1 MEEYKNKSAEISPFS
16 APYSILIAWVVLAFT
31 FVITAMTAYYVRIQ
45 VKKDAE
51 REFRLECMDVH
62 TRISSRLH
70 SHALVLRSGSALF
83 EASDSVTRLDWK
95 LFFDGLAINRN
106 LPGIQGIGYSVIIP
120 KNQLGK
126 HILRIRYEG
135 FPDYQVR
142 PEGNRN
148 IYTSIVFLEPLKGRN
163 LRAFGYDMYSEK
175 VRRKAMEL
183 SRDSNVVMLSG
194 KVQLV
199 QETNMN
205 IQAGTLMYAPVYK
218 RGMPINTVK
227 ERRAAIIG
235 WVYCPYRMDDL
246 LKGILGNRYQE
257 ISKRIRLRVYD
268 DKPANQETLLFD
280 SQQVS
285 EKQESGTSITNQMN
299 LVFNGK
305 CWYMTFTNST
315 DPRLQFLNNQVVVVL
330 IIGLAFGILLFL
342 LTLSLLN
349 TRYRVKL
356 AGRLSTELRES
367 LDKQVALFKAIPDAI
382 FIYDQETGKIEEIN
396 NKATEQYGFSASEF
410 VRLLNTDLSENPV
423 KVNQITEE
431 QDHDIETSFHLKKNG
446 TVFPVE
452 INSRSFLLNGIQ
464 KTISVARDIT
474 ERKKTEDA
482 LLESENRFR
491 HAFDYAAAGICM
503 VSVDGR
509 FLRANEVFR
518 QLLGYSEEELSFMH
532 FNDITHPDDLQIGLD
547 HLEMLTSGKTQRA
560 SFSKRYLSKTNRII
574 WGYLSISL
582 VRDNMDKPKFF
593 ITHIIDQT
601 QSKQSEED
609 LRRSE
614 ERLRMI
620 LDSLPVAVYVS
631 PVSPEVDTTSIT
643 GNIESMT
650 GYSSAEF
657 IAEPD
662 FWRSRLHP
670 DDRER
675 VIDSF
680 RNAASTGKHLI
691 EYRWLT
697 RDGSYKWFLDRSV
710 IRQSETG
717 MEFLGVIIDITGSKE
732 AEETLRESEEQYRT
746 FINSTSDIVF
756 LKDEELNYRIL
767 NEKQAELFG
776 LSKSEIIGKSDDE
789 LMTPESAASCK
800 ASDMNVL
807 KSNQLNISVESYG
820 KRYFETRKFP
830 VKLKNGNTGV
840 GAYIRDITESKRTE
854 LIKEI
859 QYVIA
864 NTMVSAMSL
873 ADLLEI
879 VRKELSKLMDTTNF
893 ALAFENSKTGMLHA
907 IYEKDE
913 KEPLTE
919 WPSGN
924 SLTGYLIKQNRP
936 LLLRRNE
943 ITALAGEGTI
953 TLTGSVAEAW
963 LGIPLQIDKNKSAA
977 IVVQSYSNPDAYDN
991 SSIEMLEV
999 VALLLGVFIAKKQE
1013 EEKAIKLLLA
1023 IEQSPVSVIITDKK
1037 GIIEYI
1043 NPKTELMSGY
1053 QAEELVEKNVQLLGA
1068 SGQSFESNKSLWEAI
1083 STGKEWKGEFR
1094 NQKKDGELYWDSAT
1108 VSPIFDDK
1116 GGIINFLAIQEDITE
1131 KKRLLEALIEA
1142 KEKAEAS
1149 DRLKTAFINNISHE
1163 IRTPLNG
1170 ILGFSQFLIDPDIGL
1185 DDKQEYIELL
1195 NQSSDRLIETISG
1208 FIDISLI
1215 VSDTLEVRKSRFTL
1229 KDITEDII
1237 DTFYE
1242 QCRSRE
1248 LEFKLDMPGKKED
1261 IVFDSDV
1268 VLLRKV
1274 IVQLMNNAIK
1284 FTQTGSVSLGFRG
1297 ENKTPE
1303 FYVKDTGIG
1312 IDRDSLDEIFKS
1324 FTQTE
1329 RYTDR
1334 KYQGTGLGLAIVKGI
1349 IEKMGGKLRVESEK
1363 GIGST
1368 FSFTLP
1374 DNDLIS

>member
-1 MEEYKNKSAEISPFS
+1 MEEYKNKSTEINPVSP
-16 APYSILIAWVVLAFT
+16 PYSTLIAWVILVFT
-31 FVITAMTAYYVRIQ
+31 FAVTAMTAYNVRVQ
-45 VKKDAE
+45 AKKDAE
-51 REFRLECMDVH
+51 REFLLECMDVH

-70 SHALVLRSGSALF
+70 SHALMLRSGSALF
-83 EASDSVTRLDWK
+83 GASDSVTRLDWK
-95 LFFDGLAINRN
+95 LFYDGLAVNRN
-106 LPGIQGIGYSVIIP
+106 LPGIQGLGYSVIIP
-120 KNQLGK
+120 KKQLAK
-126 HILRIRYEG
+126 HILGIRYEG

-142 PEGNRN
+142 PEGDRD
-148 IYTSIVFLEPLKGRN
+148 IYTSIVFLEPFKGRN

-175 VRRKAMEL
+175 VRRRAMEL

-194 KVQLV
+194 RVQLV

-205 IQAGTLMYAPVYK
+205 VQAGTLMYVPVYK
-218 RGMPINTVK
+218 RGMPTNTVK
-227 ERRAAIIG
+227 ERRAAIVG
-235 WVYCPYRMDDL
+235 WVYSPYRMDDL

-257 ISKRIRLRVYD
+257 ISKKIRLRVYD
-268 DKPANQETLLFD
+268 DNPANQETLLFD
-280 SQQVS
+280 SQTVAENQD
-285 EKQESGTSITNQMN
+285 SGPSITNQMR
-299 LVFNGK
+299 LIFNGK
-305 CWYMTFTNST
+305 TWYMNFTNSS
-315 DPRLQFLNNQVVVVL
+315 DPRLKFLNNQVVIVL
-330 IIGLAFGILLFL
+330 ITGFTFGILLFL
-342 LTLSLLN
+342 LSLSLLN

-382 FIYDQETGKIEEIN
+382 FIYDQDTGKIEEIN
-396 NKATEQYGFSASEF
+396 NKAAEQYGFSSSEF
-410 VRLLNTDLSENPV
+410 VRLSNTDLSV
-423 KVNQITEE
+423 KPETVNQITEK
-431 QDHDIETSFHLKKNG
+431 QDHEIASSFHLRKNG
-446 TVFPVE
+446 STFPVE
-452 INSRSFLLNGIQ
+452 VNSRSFLLNGIQ
-464 KTISVARDIT
+464 KTIAVARDIT

-503 VSVDGR
+503 VSIDGR

-518 QLLGYSEEELSFMH
+518 QLLGYSEEELNIMH

-547 HLEMLTSGKTQRA
+547 HLEMLVLGKAQRA
-560 SFSKRYLSKTNRII
+560 SFSKRYISKSNRII

-631 PVSPEVDTTSIT
+631 PVSPEVDTTSMT
-643 GNIESMT
+643 GNIEAMS
-650 GYSSAEF
+650 GYSTAEY

-670 DDRER
+670 DDKER
-675 VIDSF
+675 VVDSF
-680 RNAASTGKHLI
+680 RNAPSTGKHLI

-717 MEFLGVIIDITGSKE
+717 MEFLGVIIDITGRKE
-732 AEETLRESEEQYRT
+732 AEETLKESEEQYST

-756 LKDEELNYRIL
+756 LKDEELKYRIL

-776 LSKSEIIGKSDDE
+776 MSKSEIIGKSDDE
-789 LMTPESAASCK
+789 LMTPESAALCK
-800 ASDMNVL
+800 ASDIIVL
-807 KSNQLNISVESYG
+807 SSNQLNISYEPFGNRV
-820 KRYFETRKFP
+820 FETRKFP

-840 GAYIRDITESKRTE
+840 GAYIRDITESKRTA
-854 LIKEI
+854 LIQEI
-859 QYVIA
+859 QYAIA
-864 NTMVSAMSL
+864 TTMVSAMSL
-873 ADLLEI
+873 ADLFEV
-879 VRKELSKLMDTTNF
+879 VRNELGKLMDTTNF
-893 ALAFENSKTGMLHA
+893 YVVFANEKSGILQTIFEIDETGL
-907 IYEKDE
+907 
-913 KEPLTE
+913 LTE
-919 WPSGN
+919 WPADN
-924 SLTGYLIKQNRP
+924 SLTGYLIKENRP
-936 LLLRRNE
+936 LLLKRDE
-943 ITALAGEGTI
+943 ITALAREGKI
-953 TLTGSVAEAW
+953 TLPGSVAEAW
-963 LGIPLQIDKNKSAA
+963 LGVPLHIGKDQSAA
-977 IVVQSYSNPDAYDN
+977 ILIQSYSNSEAYDK
-991 SSIEMLEV
+991 SSVEVLEV
-999 VALLLGVFIAKKQE
+999 IALQLGVFIAKKRE
-1013 EEKAIKLLLA
+1013 EENALMLLQA

-1037 GIIEYI
+1037 GIIEYV

-1053 QAEELVEKNVQLLGA
+1053 QAEELVEKNVELLG
-1068 SGQSFESNKSLWEAI
+1068 SRDHSFRTNKLLWETI
-1083 STGKEWKGEFR
+1083 STGKEWKGEFL
-1094 NQKKDGELYWDSAT
+1094 NQKKNGELYWDSAT

-1116 GGIINFLAIQEDITE
+1116 GRIINYLAIQEDITE

-1142 KEKAEAS
+1142 KEKAEAG

-1170 ILGFSQFLIDPDIGL
+1170 ILGFSQFLIDPDIELG
-1185 DDKQEYIELL
+1185 DKQEYIELL
-1195 NQSSDRLIETISG
+1195 NQSSDRLIDTISG

-1229 KDITEDII
+1229 KDVTEDII
-1237 DTFYE
+1237 VTFYE
-1242 QCRSRE
+1242 QCRSRN

-1261 IVFDSDV
+1261 IWFDSDA
-1268 VLLRKV
+1268 VLIRKV
-1274 IVQLMNNAIK
+1274 LVQLMNNAIK
-1284 FTQTGSVSLGFRG
+1284 FTQSGSVSLGFRR
-1297 ENKTPE
+1297 ENRTPG
-1303 FYVKDTGIG
+1303 FFVKDTGIG
-1312 IDRDSLDEIFKS
+1312 IDPDSLDEIFKS

-1334 KYQGTGLGLAIVKGI
+1334 KYQGTGLGLAIAKGI

-1374 DNDLIS
+1374 DIDLIS